1 MANNYLGDLE
11 LDKKVI
17 LRWVLKK
24 WSVRIWT
31 LFIWLTIRLLKL
43 HSYITYS
50 TLNCTFS
57 YVYWI
62 HSPFWVM
69 FAFCF
74 DIVVR
79 QTARFYM

>member
-50 TLNCTFS
+50 TLNCTF
-57 YVYWI
+57 
-62 HSPFWVM
+62 
-69 FAFCF
+69 
-74 DIVVR
+74 
-79 QTARFYM
+79 